1 MIFEFI
7 RKLTC
12 NFEEIEKY
20 IPKKGNVIDIG
31 CGHGIFSRM
40 LSEKSS
46 SRKVYGIDPSPEKI
60 KLAIKN
66 NIGIKNLQFK
76 NAYLDKIRIKF
87 NTAVVIDIIYLL
99 PMKEKGKFLKNIA
112 GVLTKNGEL
121 ILVINGTEPNWV
133 HKLLVFQ
140 EGIMHRLLKITF
152 SDYNNTY
159 FENKSETVMLLKN
172 SGFKVLKIKKIKSI
186 LPYPHILFVAKK
198 I

>member
-20 IPKKGNVIDIG
+20 IPKKGTVIDVG
-31 CGHGIFSRM
+31 CGHGIFSKM

-46 SRKVYGIDPSPEKI
+46 RRKVFGIDPSPEKI
-60 KLAIKN
+60 GHAKKN
-66 NIGIKNLQFK
+66 SVDIKNLQFK
-76 NAYLDKIRIKF
+76 NTYLDKINIKF

-99 PMKEKGKFLKNIA
+99 PMKEKGVFLKNIA
-112 GVLTKNGEL
+112 SILTKNGLL

-133 HKLLVFQ
+133 HKLLVLQ
-140 EGIMHRLLKITF
+140 EGIMHRVLKITF
-152 SDYNNTY
+152 SDYDYTY
-159 FENKSETVMLLKN
+159 FENKRETILLLRN
-172 SGFKVLKIKKIKSI
+172 SGFRVLKIRNIKSI

-198 I
+198 K